1 MENLHNLKRWGAVAA
16 IAVVAIIPVQIAI
29 FALRPPPADVRG
41 FFELFEQ
48 SPLLGLLSLDLLY
61 LLNNAL
67 MISVYLGLAACLY
80 KANQSAIITALAVGL
95 VGLATYYASSVA
107 FEMMSLAKS
116 FNGSSNPLLRQQLLA
131 AGEGMLATYKG
142 TAFDVYYILNA
153 ITLFIFS
160 WVMLKER
167 ERTFTRTTALW
178 GLASAALM
186 IIPSTAGTIGLI
198 FSLLSLVPWV
208 VFSILIAG
216 RMRKSQ

>member
-1 MENLHNLKRWGAVAA
+1 MENLYKLKRWGAVAA

-95 VGLATYYASSVA
+95 VGLAAYYASSVA

-178 GLASAALM
+178 GLASGKSCAVWWN
-186 IIPSTAGTIGLI
+186 ITCFCSGQ
-198 FSLLSLVPWV
+198 
-208 VFSILIAG
+208 ILWNNW
-216 RMRKSQ
+216 RRKYVL

>member
-1 MENLHNLKRWGAVAA
+1 MENLHKLKRWGAIAA

-48 SPLLGLLSLDLLY
+48 NPLLGLLSLDLLY

-95 VGLATYYASSVA
+95 VGLATYYAS
-107 FEMMSLAKS
+107 
-116 FNGSSNPLLRQQLLA
+116 
-131 AGEGMLATYKG
+131 
-142 TAFDVYYILNA
+142 NA

-160 WVMLKER
+160 WVMLKDQ
-167 ERTFTRTTALW
+167 ERTFTRTTAIW